1 MQKNPDFMI
10 GSVSIFGRVVLSPM
24 DGFSDL
30 PYRSLARE
38 YGSAMSITEFISC
51 IDVVKNYSK
60 AEPLLR
66 FNEEE
71 RPIVFQ
77 IYDSDPSRILEA
89 ALILR
94 RLGPDIIDVNMG
106 CSAQAVVNRGAGAGL
121 LKEPEKIAEIF
132 KKLTS
137 ALDIPVT
144 GKIRLGWDKDS
155 INYPLI
161 SRIIEENGGQSLA
174 VHARTKKQ
182 GLRGPADWN
191 AIAEIKDSLR
201 IPVIGNGGVDHV
213 KDIDR
218 MLAET
223 NCDAVMV
230 GRAAIGNPWIFARK
244 DINEVSGD
252 EVRDVVLEHLKRM
265 QVLYGESMG
274 LIRFRKHLKRY
285 LQPFEFNSETKKE
298 LMTTNETSDFISII
312 KDMFSNFDV

>member
-1 MQKNPDFMI
+1 MQKTPDFLI
-10 GSVSIFGRVVLSPM
+10 GSAPIFGRVILSPM

-51 IDVVKNYSK
+51 IDIVNNFPK
-60 AEPLLR
+60 AEPLLK
-66 FNEEE
+66 FKEEE

-77 IYDSDPSRILEA
+77 LYDSDPDRILEA

-94 RLGPDIIDVNMG
+94 ELDPDIIDVNMG
-106 CSAQAVVNRGAGAGL
+106 CSAQAIVNRGAGAGL
-121 LKEPEKIAEIF
+121 LKEPKKIAEIF

-155 INYPLI
+155 INYQLV
-161 SRIIEENGGQSLA
+161 SRIIEENGGQMLA

-191 AIAEIKDSLR
+191 AIAEIKDSLN
-201 IPVIGNGGVDHV
+201 IPVVGNGGVDQV
-213 KDIDR
+213 EDIDR
-218 MLAET
+218 MLSET

-230 GRAAIGNPWIFARK
+230 GRAAIGNPWIFAGK
-244 DINEVSGD
+244 DLNTVPRT
-252 EVRDVVLEHLKRM
+252 EVRDVLLEHLKRM
-265 QVLYGESMG
+265 QALYGEYVG
-274 LIRFRKHLKRY
+274 LIRFRKHLKKY
-285 LQPFEFNSETKKE
+285 IQPFAFNSDIKKE
-298 LMTTNETSDFISII
+298 LMTTNKTSDFLSII
-312 KDMFSNFDV
+312 KEMF